1 MCGGCRQRAADS
13 LSRALFRRVSFLDG
27 PVLLDGHFA
36 CAGAFSRDLAR
47 KTRLREFLSHDARAQ
62 MTSLT
67 RRGAGAGSDE
77 SERSGVV
84 ESSRDD

>member
-1 MCGGCRQRAADS
+1 MQCAVVVVSARPAVAC
-13 LSRALFRRVSFLDG
+13 RALYFAVVSILDG
-27 PVLLDGHFA
+27 QVLLDEHFA

-67 RRGAGAGSDE
+67 QPPLE
-77 SERSGVV
+77 
-84 ESSRDD
+84 